1 MIKPRSVGQGQDEGE
16 GLTESLAGLHCQR
29 QERATLKFNVTDTNP
44 IADVKPDTVE

>member
-29 QERATLKFNVTDTNP
+29 QERATLNVTDTNP